1 MEGLILSFKST
12 HDAFRC
18 QHQLREHAIE
28 FKVIPTPVEI
38 SANCGISL
46 YLEIKEIDAIQIIL
60 RDMSDIKYVKAKICG
75 THIELVEL
83 KD

>member
-1 MEGLILSFKST
+1 VEGVILSFKST
-12 HDAFRC
+12 HDAFRS
-18 QHQLREHAIE
+18 QHLLCEHEIE

-46 YLEIKEIDAIQIIL
+46 YLEIREIDTIQTIL
-60 RDMSDIKYVKAKICG
+60 RDISDIMYVKAKIFG
-75 THIELVEL
+75 THIEPVEL